1 MYKQFY
7 QGMSL
12 TQLPLFTL
20 ILFIAVFLGVVG
32 WLFLVRRSRDFEAL
46 AQLPL
51 AEPGTVRLPSTG
63 SHGHE

>member
-12 TQLPLFTL
+12 THLPLFTL
-20 ILFIAVFLGVVG
+20 FLFIAVFFGVVA
-32 WLFLVRRSRDFEAL
+32 WLFLVRRGRDFDAL

-51 AEPGTVRLPSTG
+51 AESVPANLPSTG